1 MPEKTS
7 DLAPTNPSVVT
18 EPKISYPNEGI
29 AAFSFECLPYIKA
42 EDAKKDA
49 TVKKPKD
56 MPQEAWNKQFD
67 HGTLLRA

>member
-1 MPEKTS
+1 MPEKPS
-7 DLAPTNPSVVT
+7 EQPKPIAPLPS
-18 EPKISYPNEGI
+18 EPVSTYPNEGI